1 MTLIA
6 GIKCRD
12 GYIIASDTAM
22 TCGNNVYQGRKIDH
36 YKGEGQQRYRVIVAW
51 SGDIA
56 HAKMTSQHINEEI
69 EKLTDRSLIAMR
81 QALEKVVRDDYIS
94 HIGAAHLQF
103 PDSPTIPSF
112 SLIVALEA
120 QDRHGVYATN
130 DSAVYE
136 IDQCEFRGT
145 GQELAVFLAE
155 RLLIERKS
163 MRIQHSTGAAVYM
176 AKHIFIA
183 AKKSASGV
191 GGNTEILARLMKND
205 GAMRDSLFAMTTY
218 DREMD
223 ARYLWGID
231 EKLARAFKLM
241 LDRNGTEQ
249 GLKRSVAEIE
259 STVQKVRAAAIQSR
273 EEEREHDSGRLI
285 DLVELDDGSWY
296 ASHQEH
302 GQPK

>member
-1 MTLIA
+1 
-6 GIKCRD
+6 
-12 GYIIASDTAM
+12 
-22 TCGNNVYQGRKIDH
+22 
-36 YKGEGQQRYRVIVAW
+36 
-51 SGDIA
+51 
-56 HAKMTSQHINEEI
+56 
-69 EKLTDRSLIAMR
+69 
-81 QALEKVVRDDYIS
+81 
-94 HIGAAHLQF
+94 
-103 PDSPTIPSF
+103 
-112 SLIVALEA
+112 
-120 QDRHGVYATN
+120 
-130 DSAVYE
+130 
-136 IDQCEFRGT
+136 
-145 GQELAVFLAE
+145 
-155 RLLIERKS
+155 
-163 MRIQHSTGAAVYM
+163 
-176 AKHIFIA
+176 
-183 AKKSASGV
+183 
-191 GGNTEILARLMKND
+191 MKND

-259 STVQKVRAAAIQSR
+259 STMQKVRAAAIQSR